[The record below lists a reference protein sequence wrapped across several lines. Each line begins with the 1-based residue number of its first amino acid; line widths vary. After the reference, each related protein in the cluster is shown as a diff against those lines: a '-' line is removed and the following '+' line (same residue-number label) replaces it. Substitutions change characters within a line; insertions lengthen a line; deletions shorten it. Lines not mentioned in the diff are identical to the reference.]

1 MLREPVAAEFADHE
15 RIYVSHDAYQILKYH
30 GSYQQ
35 DDRERRKEAKKAGL
49 DKYYQFMLR
58 LKVPGGE
65 VPASLYRLMDDMATE
80 MGQNDLRATT
90 RQAWQMHGILKGNMK
105 TVIARI
111 MKAGSST
118 VGACGDVSR
127 NVMTSPCPKV
137 TPEYNYVRQY
147 AAFMGELF
155 KPTSQA
161 FSEIWLD
168 GEKLAT
174 QEYWKRHLPDGTDM
188 DAIMRKDT
196 DTGIILK
203 DHEEP
208 LYGTTYLPRKFK
220 VAVTVEGD
228 NSVDLYINDIGLI
241 VLMEDDKKTLKGF
254 NVVVGGGMGRTHGRE
269 TTFARAAHPLGFVTE
284 EDLPE
289 LMKSILAAQ
298 RDNGNREIRANAR
311 MKYLCHEL
319 GEDGFRALVET
330 YFGKEITP
338 MAPMKPWKYSD
349 WMGWHET
356 GDGTW
361 FLGINIE
368 QGRIRDFDSPGA
380 ENGQSHPLAG
390 QTEYTGNYKTGLRK
404 LIDTFDLDMVL
415 SPSQSVILTGIKPED
430 REAVNAM
437 MRDHGMKQVEEIDP
451 LTRLSIAC
459 PALPLCGLA
468 VTEAERLMP
477 QYIERTRA
485 LLEKVGMADEEILM
499 RMTGCPN
506 GCARPYMAELA
517 LVGDGPKMYQMWLG
531 GSPVLDGRTAF
542 VYKGRVKNDKYEEAL
557 EPVLLQWKK
566 DRLPQ
571 EALGDYC
578 WRVGVDALPK

>member
-1 MLREPVAAEFADHE
+1 MMALLLISTHHALRLPSHSHSRGRSRPLEAATKEKTDEIKFDKVERLKYGSNMLREPAAAEFADHE

-208 LYGTTYLPRKFK
+208 LYGTTYLP
-220 VAVTVEGD
+220 
-228 NSVDLYINDIGLI
+228 
-241 VLMEDDKKTLKGF
+241 
-254 NVVVGGGMGRTHGRE
+254 
-269 TTFARAAHPLGFVTE
+269 
-284 EDLPE
+284 
-289 LMKSILAAQ
+289 KSS
-298 RDNGNREIRANAR
+298 R
-311 MKYLCHEL
+311 
-319 GEDGFRALVET
+319 
-330 YFGKEITP
+330 
-338 MAPMKPWKYSD
+338 
-349 WMGWHET
+349 
-356 GDGTW
+356 
-361 FLGINIE
+361 
-368 QGRIRDFDSPGA
+368 SP
-380 ENGQSHPLAG
+380 
-390 QTEYTGNYKTGLRK
+390 
-404 LIDTFDLDMVL
+404 
-415 SPSQSVILTGIKPED
+415 
-430 REAVNAM
+430 
-437 MRDHGMKQVEEIDP
+437 
-451 LTRLSIAC
+451 
-459 PALPLCGLA
+459 
-468 VTEAERLMP
+468 
-477 QYIERTRA
+477 
-485 LLEKVGMADEEILM
+485 
-499 RMTGCPN
+499 
-506 GCARPYMAELA
+506 
-517 LVGDGPKMYQMWLG
+517 
-531 GSPVLDGRTAF
+531 
-542 VYKGRVKNDKYEEAL
+542 
-557 EPVLLQWKK
+557 
-566 DRLPQ
+566 
-571 EALGDYC
+571 
-578 WRVGVDALPK
+578 